1 MKPQTPR
8 DIAHQKLEELRIAGF
23 SDTELLENILG
34 NQLSGSVAQEV
45 MTSIFDEY
53 MTSIFDEYIELYFD
67 DDGYDDGDTI
77 DLDESLTHPA

>member
-8 DIAHQKLEELRIAGF
+8 DIAYQKLEELRIAGF
-23 SDTELLENILG
+23 SDTQILEDILG

-45 MTSIFDEY
+45 MTSISDEY
-53 MTSIFDEYIELYFD
+53 FERFED
-67 DDGYDDGDTI
+67 DDDII

>member
-23 SDTELLENILG
+23 SDTQILEDILG

-45 MTSIFDEY
+45 MTSISDEY
-53 MTSIFDEYIELYFD
+53 LERFED
-67 DDGYDDGDTI
+67 DDDII

>member
-8 DIAHQKLEELRIAGF
+8 DIAHQKLEELRYAGF

-34 NQLSGSVAQEV
+34 NQLSGSAALEV
-45 MTSIFDEY
+45 MTSI
-53 MTSIFDEYIELYFD
+53 SDEYIELYFD
-67 DDGYDDGDTI
+67 DDGYDDGDII

>member
-8 DIAHQKLEELRIAGF
+8 DIAYQKLEELRIAGF
-23 SDTELLENILG
+23 SDTQILEDILS

-45 MTSIFDEY
+45 MTSISDEY
-53 MTSIFDEYIELYFD
+53 FERFED
-67 DDGYDDGDTI
+67 DDDII

>member
-34 NQLSGSVAQEV
+34 NQLSGSVALEV
-45 MTSIFDEY
+45 MTSI
-53 MTSIFDEYIELYFD
+53 SDEYIELYFD
-67 DDGYDDGDTI
+67 DDGYDDGDII

>member
-8 DIAHQKLEELRIAGF
+8 DIAHQKLEELRNAGF

-34 NQLSGSVAQEV
+34 NQLSGSVALEV
-45 MTSIFDEY
+45 MS
-53 MTSIFDEYIELYFD
+53 SIFDEYIELMEY
-67 DDGYDDGDTI
+67 DGYDDGDTI

>member
-8 DIAHQKLEELRIAGF
+8 DIAHQKLEELRNAGF
-23 SDTELLENILG
+23 SDTQILEDILG

-45 MTSIFDEY
+45 MTSISNEY
-53 MTSIFDEYIELYFD
+53 LERFED
-67 DDGYDDGDTI
+67 DDDDTI

>member
-8 DIAHQKLEELRIAGF
+8 GIAYQKLEELRIAGF
-23 SDTELLENILG
+23 SDTQILEDILG

-45 MTSIFDEY
+45 MTSISDEY
-53 MTSIFDEYIELYFD
+53 FERFED
-67 DDGYDDGDTI
+67 DDDII